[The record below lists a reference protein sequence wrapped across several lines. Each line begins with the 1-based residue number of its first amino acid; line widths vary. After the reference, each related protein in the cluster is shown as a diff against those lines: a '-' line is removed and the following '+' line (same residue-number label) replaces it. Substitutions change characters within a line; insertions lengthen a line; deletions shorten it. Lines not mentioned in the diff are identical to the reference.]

1 MHSYWLRPSVSA
13 TSGWQSHGASSQLF
27 FSHFPPAALM
37 KPTVKL
43 AETTTPDGARL
54 TLHEHDG
61 SFCVRVNGQALMD
74 SRVATS
80 ELQIGELATEK
91 IPRFSRS
98 RVLIGGLGLGFTLRT
113 ALEGV
118 GPHGEVEV
126 AELVPALVEWNRIY
140 LASLNGSLLTDKRVQ
155 LRVADVARL
164 IASAPRGRYDAIVL
178 DTDNGPM
185 PMVQRGNARLYD
197 DMGLGKIFS
206 ALTPK
211 GRVVIWS
218 AAPDRAFAAR
228 VAKAGFKVEVI
239 AAKVHAT
246 AKRPAYTLYVAD
258 KVLPSDGKPAPAR

>member
-1 MHSYWLRPSVSA
+1 
-13 TSGWQSHGASSQLF
+13 
-27 FSHFPPAALM
+27 M
-37 KPTVKL
+37 KPTIKL

-61 SFCVRVNGQALMD
+61 AFSVRVNGQALMD
-74 SRVATS
+74 SRVAAS
-80 ELQIGELATEK
+80 ELQIGELATAK

-98 RVLIGGLGLGFTLRT
+98 RVLIGGLGLGFTLRS

-118 GPHGEVEV
+118 GPHGTVEV
-126 AELVPALVEWNRIY
+126 AELVPALAEWNRTH
-140 LASLNGSLLTDKRVQ
+140 LVTLNGALLADKRVH

-164 IASAPRGRYDAIVL
+164 IATATPGRYDAIVL
-178 DTDNGPM
+178 DTDNGPS

-197 DMGLGKIFS
+197 DAGLAKIFAALS
-206 ALTPK
+206 AK
-211 GRVVIWS
+211 GRAVVWS

-228 VAKAGFKVEVI
+228 LAKAGFKVEVV

-258 KVLPSDGKPAPAR
+258 KVSADPDTARAR